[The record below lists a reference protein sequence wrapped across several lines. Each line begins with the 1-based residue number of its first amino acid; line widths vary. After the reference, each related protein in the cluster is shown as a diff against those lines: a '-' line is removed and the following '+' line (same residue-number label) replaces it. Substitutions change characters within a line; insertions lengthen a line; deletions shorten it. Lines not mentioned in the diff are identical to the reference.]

1 MESNKPQYMC
11 KNCNMNIKAG
21 KTPKIA
27 LCRGLNF
34 PEIPFPLLNLTT
46 VEQRLISPRYEF
58 MNIRSL
64 GRERQHGLHG
74 MIVNV
79 PIDVEKT
86 VNKLPRT
93 FEQSQTIQLQ
103 LFRKMSYKKPY
114 LYETIR
120 PQNVLAAARYLLST
134 QLFREEGIEL
144 SENWT
149 HDIGVSG
156 EEVADFIV
164 NPCDRPEDLIVDT
177 GNNNIHHDGI
187 KVEQP
192 NETETILN
200 EIDDL
205 LQELD
210 QWDETKIDLPI
221 NPGALDT
228 LLLPTENILLKL
240 APGEGSKPLI
250 LTLDKY
256 VEELAY
262 PCVFGGEK
270 RHIPEDISLAKRA
283 KSDIMR

>member
-1 MESNKPQYMC
+1 
-11 KNCNMNIKAG
+11 
-21 KTPKIA
+21 
-27 LCRGLNF
+27 
-34 PEIPFPLLNLTT
+34 
-46 VEQRLISPRYEF
+46 
-58 MNIRSL
+58 
-64 GRERQHGLHG
+64 

-79 PIDVEKT
+79 PIDVEKS

-134 QLFREEGIEL
+134 QLFREEGIEV

-156 EEVADFIV
+156 EVVADFIV
-164 NPCDRPEDLIVDT
+164 NPYDRPEDLIVDT

-187 KVEQP
+187 NVEKP

-210 QWDETKIDLPI
+210 RWDETKIDYQLIPVI
-221 NPGALDT
+221 RYAPSSNRKYIT
-228 LLLPTENILLKL
+228 KL
-240 APGEGSKPLI
+240 APGEGSKLLI

-270 RHIPEDISLAKRA
+270 RHIPGDISLAKRA
-283 KSDIMR
+283 KSDIMK